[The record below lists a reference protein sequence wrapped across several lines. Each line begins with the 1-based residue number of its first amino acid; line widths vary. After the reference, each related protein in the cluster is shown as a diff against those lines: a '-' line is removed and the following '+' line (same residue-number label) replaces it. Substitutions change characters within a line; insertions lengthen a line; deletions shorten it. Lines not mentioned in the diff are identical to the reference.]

1 MNIKRLFGF
10 LLPVFVTI
18 FVAGCS
24 DDEPEPL
31 RFYDDSYEVPV
42 HGIRYIGVKSGS
54 GDYTIQAEN
63 TGIFSAS
70 EDEGW
75 SNPAGML
82 LVRGLLTGE
91 STLYITD
98 NNTGETT
105 TVKIKVVDHY
115 EILRVSTFE
124 NNHPVLSKT
133 PFIFLISNQSRDL
146 YLADMEGEKTITD
159 NGLRIRG
166 KGSYSFT
173 IEDNKPYLTL
183 TYATDDKGAITNDP
197 AHSPEAHKFQITQ
210 SSEFMLHYLDEN
222 LNLGWETVAKNFSED
237 QCSLIMK
244 MEQPES
250 GYKFETV
257 RERVEIP
264 AGILN

>member
-1 MNIKRLFGF
+1 MKLKNFFGF
-10 LLPVFVTI
+10 LLPVFVII
-18 FVAGCS
+18 FVAGCK

-31 RFYDDSYEVPV
+31 RFYGDSYEVPV
-42 HGIRYIGVKSGS
+42 HGVRYIGVKSGS
-54 GDYTIQAEN
+54 GDYTIQVEN

-91 STLYITD
+91 SILYITD
-98 NNTGETT
+98 NSTGETT
-105 TVKIKVVDHY
+105 TLKIKVVDHY
-115 EILRVSTFE
+115 EVLRASTFE
-124 NNHPVLSKT
+124 NNYPVLIKT
-133 PFIFLISNQSRDL
+133 PFIFLISNESRDL
-146 YLADMEGEKTITD
+146 YLADMKGEKTITD

-166 KGSYSFT
+166 KGHYAFSM
-173 IEDNKPYLTL
+173 EDDKPYLTL
-183 TYATDDKGAITNDP
+183 TYATDDKGAITNNP
-197 AHSPEAHKFQITQ
+197 VYSPEAHKFQITQ
-210 SSEFMLHYLDEN
+210 SSEFMLHRLDQN
-222 LNLGWETVAKNFSED
+222 LNLGWETVAKNFSEN

-244 MEQPES
+244 MEQADS

-257 RERVEIP
+257 LEQVEIP